1 MGSPGGY
8 GTQFNQNQG
17 GIYVTGTF
25 VSLLPL
31 RDDGVVAHVV
41 GASVDIRVRA
51 RMADQGVVL
60 PSQQHPC

>member
-17 GIYVTGTF
+17 GIYVTGTLTPAPHF
-25 VSLLPL
+25 TVMWFLNI
-31 RDDGVVAHVV
+31 V
-41 GASVDIRVRA
+41 IRVRA